1 MDDFR
6 DGRLKGS
13 WENEKVMKMVVSYES
28 SIPPHLEKRNEV
40 TKMEYVESVHTASFS
55 KNDKLPAVTFL
66 STTMV
71 NIFISFVSFIYKF
84 ISFFLYSV
92 HVLLGAPNHCITIIF

>member
-13 WENEKVMKMVVSYES
+13 WENEKVMKMVVSHES

-40 TKMEYVESVHTASFS
+40 TKIEYVESVHTASFS

-66 STTMV
+66 STTIV
-71 NIFISFVSFIYKF
+71 NIFISFVSIYKVV
-84 ISFFLYSV
+84 SFFLYSV